1 VGSDTERVVVVGAG
15 IAGLTAAHRLAAA
28 GVEVSVLEAER
39 RPGGRMSTLDLD
51 VGPMERGA
59 QFLSTG
65 YTIVPELLAATG
77 LADQLV
83 PVSGR
88 TAILVDG
95 RVRRFDTS
103 RSTSLVRGGVL
114 RARDILPA
122 VRGAVRTRGLAD
134 RGIEDLGGWTDLD
147 HVEGHAWAVA
157 RFGAGLTDRLL
168 SPTVLGLYF
177 LDLAGSSA
185 ILPGALAG
193 LSARRA
199 RAMTVRGGLGRLTS
213 ALAAGLDVEYG
224 VRVQR
229 VARHDGG
236 GAVLD
241 TTRGR
246 RRAAAVVLATPA
258 HPTAAILADP
268 TPDERSILAVPY
280 SRGLLVGLAL
290 REPLAPE
297 ELAGA
302 YGILAS
308 PHEATALAAVAV
320 LSRADPG
327 TRGGDLLTVMLR
339 PSAVDRWWTADDP
352 TVRTAALAALSP
364 LLPGL
369 TDRVND
375 TRVVRW
381 EQAMPSVPVGHAR
394 AVTAYRSGLTPADPV
409 VLAGDYLGF
418 PWTDSAAFNGRWAA
432 DRLLARGVPH
442 RSGTQRQP
450 A

>member
-1 VGSDTERVVVVGAG
+1 VASDAERVVVVGAG

-65 YTIVPELLAATG
+65 YTIVPELLSATS

-88 TAILVDG
+88 SVILVDG
-95 RVRRFDTS
+95 RVRRFDTG
-103 RSTSLVRGGVL
+103 RPASLVRGGVL
-114 RARDILPA
+114 RARDIVPA
-122 VRGAVRTRGLAD
+122 VRGAVRTRRLAD
-134 RGIEDLGGWTDLD
+134 RGIEDLGHWIDLD
-147 HVEGHAWAVA
+147 HIEGHAWAVA
-157 RFGAGLTDRLL
+157 RFGAGLTDRLIAA
-168 SPTVLGLYF
+168 TVLGLYF

-185 ILPGALAG
+185 ALPGALAG
-193 LSARRA
+193 FSARRA

-224 VRVQR
+224 VRVKR
-229 VARHDGG
+229 VVRDHG

-246 RRAAAVVLATPA
+246 RRAAAAVLATPA

-268 TPDERSILAVPY
+268 TPGELSVLAVPY
-280 SRGLLVGLAL
+280 SRALLVGLAL
-290 REPLAPE
+290 REPLVPA
-297 ELAGA
+297 ELGGA

-308 PHEATALAAVAV
+308 PQEPTPLAAVAV

-327 TRGGDLLTVMLR
+327 TSGGDVLTVMLR

-352 TVRTAALAALSP
+352 AVRTAAVAALSP

-369 TDRVND
+369 TDRITD
-375 TRVVRW
+375 THVVRW
-381 EQAMPSVPVGHAR
+381 GQAMPSVPVGHAR
-394 AVTAYRSGLTPADPV
+394 AVTAYRSGVDPADPV

-432 DRLLARGVPH
+432 DRLLAAAV
-442 RSGTQRQP
+442 
-450 A
+450 

>member
-1 VGSDTERVVVVGAG
+1 VASDAERVVVVGAG

-59 QFLSTG
+59 QFLSSG
-65 YTIVPELLAATG
+65 YTIVPELVSATG

-88 TAILVDG
+88 SVILVDG

-103 RSTSLVRGGVL
+103 RPASLVRGGVL

-122 VRGAVRTRGLAD
+122 VRGAVRTRRLAD
-134 RGIEDLGGWTDLD
+134 RGIQDLGDWTDLD

-157 RFGAGLTDRLL
+157 RFGAGLTDRLIAA
-168 SPTVLGLYF
+168 TVLGLYF

-185 ILPGALAG
+185 ALPGALAG
-193 LSARRA
+193 FSARRA

-224 VRVQR
+224 VRVKR
-229 VARHDGG
+229 VVRDHG

-246 RRAAAVVLATPA
+246 RRAAAAVLATPA

-268 TPDERSILAVPY
+268 TPGELSVLAVPY

-297 ELAGA
+297 ELGGA

-308 PHEATALAAVAV
+308 PQEATPLAAVAV
-320 LSRADPG
+320 RSRADLG
-327 TRGGDLLTVMLR
+327 TSGGDVLTVMLR
-339 PSAVDRWWTADDP
+339 PSAVGRWWTADDP
-352 TVRTAALAALSP
+352 TVRTVAVAALSP

-369 TDRVND
+369 TDRVTD
-375 TRVVRW
+375 TRIVRW
-381 EQAMPSVPVGHAR
+381 EHAMPSVPVGHAR
-394 AVTAYRSGLTPADPV
+394 AVTGYRSGVTPADPI

-418 PWTDSAAFNGRWAA
+418 PWMDSAAFNGRWAA
-432 DRLLARGVPH
+432 DRLLARGVPS
-442 RSGTQRQP
+442 RSGTERQP
-450 A
+450 V